1 MNQGNSR
8 LARCLHSFTFRLVA
22 LTALAGL
29 APVCILLLLTT
40 IFADRFQR
48 DITQAIDHGQEEQW
62 QRSRVILGQMA
73 EDSLRYKA
81 LDVALQLEL
90 YLQGHRKSTVA
101 DLGNDPA
108 FHDIAIQPVGR
119 SGYTSL
125 IDAATGRN
133 RFHPQYGSADIAP
146 QAARG
151 CLEECRKIIEASVG
165 GKYAGGY
172 YSYAESDGRTAKKYM
187 YIAPL
192 RETTADG
199 VRFAVVASTYLE
211 EFTRSIESAKEVSD
225 GSSRLLQV
233 IIEQQLQSLKQQG
246 LWYLGA
252 AIVVILLIA
261 GAIGVYFSRL
271 IRQLRDATE
280 RVKRG
285 EYDLRLPMLMSGE
298 IGALLDDFRTMA
310 TNLESAT
317 IRREELERIVAERIA
332 EAGKLQEKL
341 REAQKLE
348 AIGALAG
355 GVAHDLNNILSSII
369 TLPELMLLN
378 LPEDN
383 HMHRPLTLMRR
394 SGLQAAAIVQ
404 DLLTMARRGVMLSEV
419 LDLNDIARQQL
430 QSPEF
435 SQIDLRHPG
444 VRLFSRL
451 DDAALHVRGS
461 RQHLSNVVINLLNN
475 ALETMVSGGEIT
487 IACAGTRLDA
497 PHHGFELIPPG
508 EYATLAVHDQ
518 GSGIAAED
526 LPHIFEPF
534 YTKRKMGRSGTGL
547 GMAIVWSTVK
557 DHHGYID
564 ATSTPGR
571 GSSFTVYLPATGEA
585 IDSPEELLPVD
596 HYRGDMQLV
605 LVVDDSDNQ
614 RMIAEQSLIRLNY
627 RVASVASGEAA
638 LRYLR
643 ETAVALVILD
653 MLMPPGIDGL
663 ETYQRIVAL
672 GLRPALVIASG
683 FSESDRVRS
692 LQELSG
698 GIYLKKP
705 YTLQQ
710 LGLAVH
716 RALAVRTTSREESV
730 HDTNLH
736 LEKDDHG

>member
-1 MNQGNSR
+1 MSKGHSLLR
-8 LARCLHSFTFRLVA
+8 KCLHSFTFRLMA

-48 DITQAIDHGQEEQW
+48 DISQTIDHGQEEQW
-62 QRSRVILGQMA
+62 QRSRAILGQMT
-73 EDSLRYKA
+73 EDFLRYKA

-90 YLQGHRKSTVA
+90 YLQAHRKNTVA
-101 DLGNDPA
+101 DLGNDHA
-108 FHDIAIQPVGR
+108 FRDIAIQPVGR
-119 SGYTSL
+119 SGYTFL
-125 IDAATGRN
+125 IDAATGSN
-133 RFHPQYGSADIAP
+133 RFHPQYGSTDISP
-146 QAARG
+146 QAASG

-172 YSYAESDGRTAKKYM
+172 YSYSESDGRTAKKYM
-187 YIAPL
+187 YIVPL
-192 RETTADG
+192 QERTADG
-199 VRFAVVASTYLE
+199 VSFAVVASAYLE

-233 IIEQQLQSLKQQG
+233 IIEHQLQSLKQQG
-246 LWYLGA
+246 LWYLGV
-252 AIVVILLIA
+252 AIVVILLLA

-271 IRQLRDATE
+271 IRQLREATE
-280 RVKRG
+280 RIKRG
-285 EYDLRLPMLMSGE
+285 EYEIRLPMSMSGD
-298 IGALLDDFRTMA
+298 IGAFLDDFRTMA
-310 TNLESAT
+310 ANLELAT

-332 EAGKLQEKL
+332 EAEMLQEKL
-341 REAQKLE
+341 REAQRLE

-355 GVAHDLNNILSSII
+355 GVAHDLNNTLSSII
-369 TLPELMLLN
+369 TLPELLLLD
-378 LPEDN
+378 LPEDSR
-383 HMHRPLTLMRR
+383 MRRPLTLMRR

-404 DLLTMARRGVMLSEV
+404 DLLTMARRGVLLSEV
-419 LDLNDIARQQL
+419 LDLKDIVRQQL

-435 SQIDLRHPG
+435 SQIEQRHPG
-444 VRLFSRL
+444 VRLLCRF

-461 RQHLSNVVINLLNN
+461 RQHLAKVFDNLLNN
-475 ALETMVSGGEIT
+475 ALPTMASGGEIT
-487 IACAGTRLDA
+487 VAYDGTKLDA
-497 PHHGFELIPPG
+497 PYHGFELIPPG

-571 GSSFTVYLPATGEA
+571 GSSFTVYLPVTDEA
-585 IDSPEELLPVD
+585 LGSPEELLPVE
-596 HYRGDMQLV
+596 HYRGDRQLV
-605 LVVDDSDNQ
+605 LVVDDSDSQ

-638 LRYLR
+638 LRYLG

-653 MLMPPGIDGL
+653 MIMSPGIDGL
-663 ETYQRIVAL
+663 ETYQRMVAH

-683 FSESDRVRS
+683 FSESDRVRA

-710 LGLAVH
+710 LGLAAH
-716 RALAVRTTSREESV
+716 RALAA
-730 HDTNLH
+730 
-736 LEKDDHG
+736 KAAG